1 MSPMKF
7 NRRLA
12 FVGRVDGHEVI
23 IAHGEFVERL
33 LIIDG
38 KTVGYV
44 KPQYLQ
50 GVIER
55 TIKEAKTTKKEGI
68 AHE

>member
-1 MSPMKF
+1 MKF
-7 NRRLA
+7 KRRLS
-12 FVGRVDGHEVI
+12 FVGTVDGHEVI

-50 GVIER
+50 SVIER
-55 TIKEAKTTKKEGI
+55 ELKLKSKTKKEGV
-68 AHE
+68 AQC